1 METKPQTMKNE
12 QLLNLA
18 KMKSEHLTANS
29 MIRLTAENN
38 SLWLYNFG
46 GFIFVGYQIE
56 EPATLLFD
64 KKEIYNISD
73 KSGKITAVVQRLY

>member
-1 METKPQTMKNE
+1 MKNE

-29 MIRLTAENN
+29 MIRLTAENS

-56 EPATLLFD
+56 EPANLLFD
-64 KKEIYNISD
+64 KKEIFEISD
-73 KSGKITAVVQRLY
+73 KSGKTTAIVQRLY